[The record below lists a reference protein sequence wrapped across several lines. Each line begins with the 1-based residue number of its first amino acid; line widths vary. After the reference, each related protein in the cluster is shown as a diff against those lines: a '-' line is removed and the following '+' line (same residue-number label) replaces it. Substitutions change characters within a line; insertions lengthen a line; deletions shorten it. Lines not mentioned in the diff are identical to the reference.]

1 MMTASKRTPQQ
12 LNLQRGALLLRI
24 QAAREDTAQIGRLV
38 ALDMGSLAQSRRTL
52 LTGLKLLKA
61 SLVAAGL
68 VWSFNAS
75 SNIGR
80 GSRLF
85 TIAISLLS
93 TIRAVRKVS
102 AFLIPNSPS
111 PERQG

>member
-1 MMTASKRTPQQ
+1 
-12 LNLQRGALLLRI
+12 LNLQREALLLRI
-24 QAAREDTAQIGRLV
+24 QAEREDTAEIGRHV
-38 ALDMGSLAQSRRTL
+38 ALDMESLAQSRRTL

-80 GSRLF
+80 SSRLF
-85 TIAISLLS
+85 TMAISFLS
-93 TIRAVRKVS
+93 TIRAVRKAS
-102 AFLIPNSPS
+102 AFLFPHSPS